1 MISRLYWVSDFIFP
15 ALLIVIAA
23 FVPSNPVRVVAVSI
37 VLLRALSIT
46 YVLLLKAQITID
58 QKEMFIYTNRN
69 TIFSCSIKIQNH
81 SLMPVHFMTVS
92 VRIGELIAHPS
103 TQFSICIGPK
113 KEHIETFK
121 LESRNRGFYSI
132 GPVEISGTDPFGF
145 FSWIK
150 ETTLN
155 QYVIVYPNIF
165 KINRSYK
172 DGLPSGVL
180 KVANLLYEDITN
192 YESIREYIPGDELR
206 RINWKTSARL
216 GKLYTTQYVTAIN
229 LPTMILLNLSNND
242 YPTRNYVYLSERA
255 IEFAAS
261 LIFHLIRIGQKVEF
275 ETSGKL
281 KREPLTLKAKYHK
294 MESEN
299 NINFMKILASI
310 EINDQS
316 LDFTKIIT
324 DKPRSL
330 PKGSRLAVISPS
342 ISKHHEKNLLFLQKK
357 GFQVELFL
365 VRKPSKSFL
374 ELGLKNIPLHYI
386 GEKSKLIL

>member
-1 MISRLYWVSDFIFP
+1 MISRLNWVSDFIFP
-15 ALLIVIAA
+15 ALLIFVAA
-23 FVPSNPVRVVAVSI
+23 FVPSNPVRVVAVSV
-37 VLLRALSIT
+37 VLLRAFSIT

-58 QKEMFIYTNRN
+58 QKETLIYTNKN
-69 TIFSCSIKIQNH
+69 TIFNCSIKIKNH

-145 FSWIK
+145 FSWSK
-150 ETTLN
+150 ETSLN
-155 QYVIVYPNIF
+155 QYVIVYPNIL

-172 DGLPSGVL
+172 DGLPLGVL

-192 YESIREYIPGDELR
+192 YQSIREYVPGDELR

-216 GKLYTTQYVTAIN
+216 GKLYTMQYVPAIN

-281 KREPLTLKAKYHK
+281 KREPLTLIAKHHK